1 MAHSNYKVLT
11 DVDLSNNQLLNVS
24 RIENTEE
31 ASKSLSIKTNGDTIL
46 EVANLTGNV
55 ATGTTSLTT
64 KNSEVTVT
72 GTAIETVTTSK
83 TTTVATTTTETVDSS
98 GIVIKTPSQTV
109 VASGKSETISSSV
122 TLATGPLDPDDRSEL
137 ASITLTKVADINK
150 GPKVATSAKTI
161 AVDATDT
168 ITQTAS
174 TSTYRADAGDVN
186 SLKLTTDD
194 VKLKSDNEAIT
205 LTKAKDGA
213 AAKTEIHSNNL
224 VVNATAVEVK
234 ENTTTSIKASNSVSV
249 GVGSRDP
256 SPTTIGATASNIA
269 IKSNKVTITGEN
281 ATEAIKLVAGS
292 TSVSVE
298 PQKVTLDS
306 DGELSLKSDEGVAI
320 NDLKSATITAPII
333 SEKAS
338 TRSEVKSPSITL
350 VTGPFIDSDST
361 KQASLTL
368 TKTPSTDNSA
378 ITASAKEVIVDAN
391 VTGGSIVQTA
401 PTSTYKT
408 SEDNKIVL
416 DNTGITLTNNSEV
429 AKLGNGMTSVA
440 GTELNVTTTTVNIN
454 HTGTNT
460 ISANDIR
467 LHTKGN
473 NPASSLDISSG
484 ETTLKSPKVTLNG
497 TGSEGVTVKSG
508 DNSSSVAVKSTT
520 VKIDSKGTLDISA
533 NGNIS
538 IDNPRFTIDIDTKDV
553 LEKATVSS
561 TVRSPKITLVTGTPE
576 GTGNNKQAK
585 ITLTKTPGTDDSTIN
600 SSAKTVE
607 VDASVTGGSI
617 TQTAPTSTYK
627 TSDSNKIVLNSEGIS
642 LTNNSEIVKLGSNQ
656 TSIAGTRLGVSAT
669 AVNIN
674 NSTTDVTSAD
684 GITAKTDAG
693 SELKILTNGAT
704 LKSPKVTL
712 NGTGDGVEA
721 KSGNSSV
728 NIKKTAV
735 NINSDGTL
743 TIFAD
748 EGIEINDDASVS
760 TIAPSISETATNGTI
775 SNTAG
780 TITLT
785 TNKPSGDNAGNSTL
799 MIDGNTST
807 LNTSSSTVAATTITQ
822 TAPTSTYK
830 ADGNNKLEL
839 GTGSAKITSGT
850 ETITLVKAKD
860 GTAAKTTI
868 SSSDLI
874 ASATK
879 VTIEN
884 NTSTSVTSSESVIV
898 KASSGA
904 GTSTVTTKPVEI
916 ELKSKKV
923 SLAASV
929 TENNVE
935 KSSSITLSPA
945 ALAEEIALSLNTD
958 KNLKISSVKGA
969 TIEDNKSID
978 LKALDVTETASNSA
992 NVYSRNIKLWNAKDS
1007 ATEKITLNNT
1017 SHTISITA
1025 NNAGVDIEGNT
1036 PDTVTIKG
1044 TEFKVNSGKSTFAEN
1059 SKFNKNVEVV
1069 GSLTTSNMTGEAATL
1084 NSLDVKATTTVNG
1097 TLSTGTASFTSI
1109 NGADATLEQ
1118 KLTVEGETTIG
1129 EGGATIGTLTVNDG
1143 ATLTAEAGMTARKA
1157 VTVGGT
1163 TKVNGTATVGVL
1175 KVSNGETLEAQKGLT
1190 SKELV
1195 EVNEKTTV
1203 NGTATIGNLSV
1214 PNGQTFTAVKGVLA
1228 NESVTVNNTTT
1239 AGTLDVTGTLAANS
1253 GLTSKGLVSVENKSS
1268 DPTALTVN
1276 NTATTGILTVGGT
1289 LKTTTGGVT
1298 SAGLVEI
1305 VGTSPDGKSLTVSDT
1320 ATTGILTVGGTLKT
1334 TTGGVTSAGLVDI
1347 LNTSNRDK
1355 ALTVSDI
1362 ATTGTLTVAGDLKT
1376 TTNGVT
1382 SAGLVSIENKKSAA
1396 TALTISDTATTN
1408 TLTVTGDLGAG
1419 KGLKSAGLV
1428 SIENKKSA
1436 ATALTVSNTA
1446 TTGTLTVTGDLSA
1459 GKGLKSAGLVDITGK
1474 SADGKSLI
1482 VSKTAT
1488 TNTLTIS
1495 DSTLEAKGGLTAT
1508 GEVSVG
1514 NLTASTATVNNLSI
1528 PSTSTLEA
1536 TTKMTSGTVTV
1547 TGETSIATITGKG
1560 SLKIPEATLIATNG
1574 GTTGSV
1580 NVSNIEIKTIMGDG
1594 SLEIPPTGTLIADKG
1609 GKATTKFEPANIE
1622 IKTVMGGGSLKIPET
1637 TTLEAVKGGKATEK
1651 FEPANVEIAT
1661 VTGEGSLTIPGNQTL
1676 TAMKGGTINGSMTI
1690 GKSNS
1695 TSTNLELYGNATIGT
1710 SGTSDTILK
1719 SYAKI
1724 DAKSTLEVAEKAT
1737 FSKNA
1742 EVAGDF
1748 ILDGVT
1754 IRWDSTL
1761 GALIFSKG

>member
-31 ASKSLSIKTNGDTIL
+31 ASKSLYIKTNGNTTL
-46 EVANLTGNV
+46 EAANLTSTITNGK
-55 ATGTTSLTT
+55 TSLTT
-64 KNSEVTVT
+64 GTSEVIVT
-72 GTAIETVTTSK
+72 NTATEEVATSK
-83 TTTVATTTTETVDSS
+83 VTTVATNTTEIIDST
-98 GIVIKTPSQTV
+98 GINIETPSQTV
-109 VASGKSETISSSV
+109 VA
-122 TLATGPLDPDDRSEL
+122 
-137 ASITLTKVADINK
+137 
-150 GPKVATSAKTI
+150 
-161 AVDATDT
+161 
-168 ITQTAS
+168 TAS
-174 TSTYRADAGDVN
+174 SKV
-186 SLKLTTDD
+186 
-194 VKLKSDNEAIT
+194 EAP
-205 LTKAKDGA
+205 
-213 AAKTEIHSNNL
+213 
-224 VVNATAVEVK
+224 
-234 ENTTTSIKASNSVSV
+234 SV
-249 GVGSRDP
+249 
-256 SPTTIGATASNIA
+256 
-269 IKSNKVTITGEN
+269 
-281 ATEAIKLVAGS
+281 
-292 TSVSVE
+292 
-298 PQKVTLDS
+298 
-306 DGELSLKSDEGVAI
+306 
-320 NDLKSATITAPII
+320 
-333 SEKAS
+333 
-338 TRSEVKSPSITL
+338 TL
-350 VTGPFIDSDST
+350 VTGTPEGT
-361 KQASLTL
+361 GTNKQAKISLT
-368 TKTPSTDNSA
+368 KKANTDNSKVD
-378 ITASAKEVIVDAN
+378 ISAREVAVDAN
-391 VTGGSIVQTA
+391 VTGGSITQTA

-408 SEDNKIVL
+408 SENNKIVL
-416 DNTGITLTNNSEV
+416 DSTGITLTNNSEV
-429 AKLGNGMTSVA
+429 AKLGNEMTSVA

-460 ISANDIR
+460 ISANDIH

-520 VKIDSKGTLDISA
+520 VKINSKGTLDVSA

-538 IDNPRFTIDIDTKDV
+538 VDNPGFTIDIDTKDV

-585 ITLTKTPGTDDSTIN
+585 IALTKTANTDDSTIN

-607 VDASVTGGSI
+607 VTATGSI
-617 TQTAPTSTYK
+617 TQTAPTSTYQTTDTYRK
-627 TSDSNKIVLNSEGIS
+627 ISLNSADITLSNKSE
-642 LTNNSEIVKLGSNQ
+642 EVKLKNNQ
-656 TSIAGTRLGVSAT
+656 TEISGTKLYVAAGAVSID
-669 AVNIN
+669 
-674 NSTTDVTSAD
+674 NSTTDIISTD

-693 SELKILTNGAT
+693 SELKVLTAEAT

-735 NINSDGTL
+735 NINSDGKL
-743 TIFAD
+743 IISAD
-748 EGIEINDDASVS
+748 EGIEINDDVSVS
-760 TIAPSISETATNGTI
+760 TIASSISETATNGTI
-775 SNTAG
+775 NNTAG

-785 TNKPSGDNAGNSTL
+785 TNKPSGDNAGTSTL
-799 MIDGNTST
+799 TIDGNTST
-807 LNTSSSTVAATTITQ
+807 LSTREVTVDANVTGGSITQ
-822 TAPTSTYK
+822 TAPTSIYK
-830 ADGNNKLEL
+830 ADDNNKLEL
-839 GTGSAKITSGT
+839 GTGSVKITSGT
-850 ETITLVKAKD
+850 EAITLAKAKD

-868 SSSDLI
+868 SSGDLV

-879 VTIEN
+879 VTVEN
-884 NTSTSVTSSESVIV
+884 NTTTSVTSSGSV
-898 KASSGA
+898 
-904 GTSTVTTKPVEI
+904 TVTTRSSDGESSITTNPAKIGLE
-916 ELKSKKV
+916 SKEV
-923 SLAASV
+923 SLTASV

-945 ALAEEIALSLNTD
+945 ASAEEIALSLNTD

-992 NVYSRNIKLWNAKDS
+992 NIYSGNIKLWSDTKDS
-1007 ATEKITLNNT
+1007 ATEKITLSNIG
-1017 SHTISITA
+1017 HTISITA

-1036 PDTVTIKG
+1036 PSTVTVKG
-1044 TEFKVNSGKSTFAEN
+1044 TEFKVSSGKSTFTEN
-1059 SKFNKNVEVV
+1059 SKFNKNVEIV
-1069 GSLTTSNMTGEAATL
+1069 GDLTTKNMSGEAATL
-1084 NSLDVKATTTVNG
+1084 NSLDVTATTTVNG
-1097 TLSTGTASFTSI
+1097 TLSTGTARFTSV
-1109 NGADATLEQ
+1109 NGVDATLKQ
-1118 KLTVEGETTIG
+1118 TLTVEGETTVG

-1143 ATLTAEAGMTARKA
+1143 ATLTAEAGMTAKKA
-1157 VTVGGT
+1157 VTVDGT

-1175 KVSNGETLEAQKGLT
+1175 TMPNGEILKAQKGLT
-1190 SKELV
+1190 SNELV
-1195 EVNEKTTV
+1195 EVAGKTTV
-1203 NGTATIGNLSV
+1203 NETATVGNLSV
-1214 PNGQTFTAVKGVLA
+1214 PNGQTFTAEKGVLA

-1253 GLTSKGLVSVENKSS
+1253 GLTSKGLVSIENKNS

-1305 VGTSPDGKSLTVSDT
+1305 VGTSPGGKSLTVNDT
-1320 ATTGILTVGGTLKT
+1320 ATTGVLTVGGTLKT

-1396 TALTISDTATTN
+1396 TALTVSDTATTN

-1428 SIENKKSA
+1428 NIENKKSA
-1436 ATALTVSNTA
+1436 ATALTVSNT
-1446 TTGTLTVTGDLSA
+1446 TTTETLTVTGDLSA
-1459 GKGLKSAGLVDITGK
+1459 GKGLKSAGLVDITGE
-1474 SADGKSLI
+1474 SADGKSLT
-1482 VSKTAT
+1482 VSGTAT
-1488 TNTLTIS
+1488 AGTLTIS

-1508 GEVSVG
+1508 GKVSVG
-1514 NLTASTATVNNLSI
+1514 SLTASTANVNNLSI
-1528 PSTSTLEA
+1528 PSTSTLEV
-1536 TTKMTSGTVTV
+1536 TTEMTSGTVTV
-1547 TGETSIATITGKG
+1547 TGETSIATITG
-1560 SLKIPEATLIATNG
+1560 A
-1574 GTTGSV
+1574 
-1580 NVSNIEIKTIMGDG
+1580 G
-1594 SLEIPPTGTLIADKG
+1594 SLEIPTGKKLTVAADSTSSSVGVTSTTINTITGKGSLEVPEGKKLTVAADSTSSSIGVTNTTISTVTGKGSLEVPEDKKLTINNGGTSGTSSTGTF
-1609 GKATTKFEPANIE
+1609 TPT
-1622 IKTVMGGGSLKIPET
+1622 
-1637 TTLEAVKGGKATEK
+1637 
-1651 FEPANVEIAT
+1651 NVTIAT
-1661 VTGEGSLTIPGNQTL
+1661 VSGAGSLEVPSGKTL
-1676 TAMKGGTINGSMTI
+1676 TASNGGTINGSMTI

-1710 SGTSDTILK
+1710 SGTSGTTLK

-1761 GALIFSKG
+1761 GALTFSKG